1 MATMR
6 STPPPRRPSQ
16 PRSDTRT
23 SYHVGRPWMFDG
35 KMLRGLTGTPMR
47 RIAFAKSAL
56 ADAEPDPLT
65 FANLTTKSLTD
76 AIACIWGEIL
86 PPQALD
92 LLAFRRKDGGRR
104 RAGTR
109 PFVEPELA
117 HEVLEAHRLLLQLDR
132 RRGGVLYEARILLR
146 EALQL
151 DDGPV
156 DAIHAVRLLARSDRD
171 DADQLVRFLYARAHV
186 AQRAAGL
193 VHEARAFV
201 HGGDRGLDEA
211 LNLARGFGAALRES
225 AYFLRH
231 HREAAALLARARG
244 FDRRV
249 EREDVRL
256 ERDAVDDRDDVADAL
271 GARLDLVHRGG
282 RAGRHLRPASRL
294 HGRGRRE
301 LARRAS
307 AVRVLPHRRR
317 KLLDRGGDLLE
328 RGGLVLRAL
337 GQVHVVGGQPVRRDA
352 RDRGAATR
360 LPGELGEIRV
370 RHAKRLVE
378 LPHLAA
384 AGAIGRCDGV
394 IGGQRSRAQILLR
407 EDMRDLVDVVPRRI
421 RGDEHGGEVIDGDRE
436 RDGYGD
442 SRRGPSRR
450 IRDERDR

>member
-132 RRGGVLYEARILLR
+132 RHGGVLYEARILLR

-151 DDGPV
+151 DDGLV

-171 DADQLVRFLYARAHV
+171 DTDQLVRFLHARAHV
-186 AQRAAGL
+186 AHRPAGL
-193 VHEARAFV
+193 VHEARALV
-201 HGGDRGLDEA
+201 HCRHRGLDEA
-211 LNLARGFGAALRES
+211 LDLAGGFGAALREG
-225 AYFLRH
+225 AHLLRH

-244 FDRRV
+244 FHRCVQRK
-249 EREDVRL
+249 DVGL

-271 GARLDLVHRGG
+271 GARLDLVHRGRG
-282 RAGRHLRPASRL
+282 TCRHLGAATRPY
-294 HGRGRRE
+294 GRGGRE
-301 LARRAS
+301 LARRTR
-307 AVRVLPHRRR
+307 AVRILPHRR
-317 KLLDRGGDLLE
+317 
-328 RGGLVLRAL
+328 
-337 GQVHVVGGQPVRRDA
+337 
-352 RDRGAATR
+352 
-360 LPGELGEIRV
+360 
-370 RHAKRLVE
+370 
-378 LPHLAA
+378 
-384 AGAIGRCDGV
+384 
-394 IGGQRSRAQILLR
+394 
-407 EDMRDLVDVVPRRI
+407 
-421 RGDEHGGEVIDGDRE
+421 
-436 RDGYGD
+436 
-442 SRRGPSRR
+442 
-450 IRDERDR
+450 